1 MTSNSSPRAKRQAAQ
16 QTKLEREQRQRT
28 IRIVAALILGGFALV
43 GIIIWVATQ
52 TISGQNEW
60 ALRPTADPQ
69 EQVIPSEGRGH
80 IPEGQPLT
88 FTHFPPSSGNHYPV
102 AANVGFY
109 DKEFPDG
116 YWVHSLEHGNVVVLY
131 NCSVTKDC
139 SALTSQV
146 QNFVLNS
153 PTHGCDKPRLLGVP
167 YSKGMST
174 PISLLAWAGPM
185 NTAANALDS
194 IQLDLPQFDQARMLN
209 FYKRY
214 ENHGPEDVGCPS

>member
-1 MTSNSSPRAKRQAAQ
+1 MTSDNSPRAKRLAAQ
-16 QTKLEREQRQRT
+16 QSKLDRDQRQRT
-28 IRIVAALILGGFALV
+28 MRIVGGVILGVFVLA
-43 GIIIWVATQ
+43 GIIYWVASQ

-60 ALRPTADPQ
+60 AVRPTADPQ

-80 IPEGQPLT
+80 LPEGTPLT
-88 FTHFPPSSGNHYPV
+88 FKHYPPSSGNHYPV

-109 DKEFPDG
+109 TDTFADG

-131 NCSVTKDC
+131 NCSATSDC
-139 SALTSQV
+139 NTLKSQV
-146 QNFVLNS
+146 QDFVLNS

-174 PISLLAWAGPM
+174 PISMLAWSGPL
-185 NTAANALDS
+185 NDAQSANDS
-194 IQLDLPQFDQARMLN
+194 IQLDLAQFDKARMLN

-214 ENHGPEDVGCPS
+214 ENHGPEDVGCP